1 MLSNVKDSPAQEQG
15 FPNAVFRL
23 NFPLLETFSGPM
35 RRLPAQTLIE
45 WIFVVGLVVVC
56 ALLSAFQYHWSG
68 EVSRVTAERLRS
80 SFEGQA
86 QLLGRAFDSALLDAC
101 NQLLPDNEPLSAA
114 SREAVHAA
122 HLRRWQARQPRPVFR
137 RIAVAVPEKSALQ
150 CYLLDQ
156 KTARV
161 SQISWPPEWDRLRD
175 NLARKA
181 AAGSGP
187 PFQDPT
193 CLLIEFP
200 IFRDHLE
207 NEWMIFELDRRYIAK
222 TWLPDLV
229 LRFLNQNEEGPSDVT
244 VQAFLRPEDLIYTIG
259 APLAE
264 GDARTASV
272 RFNGQGWGTE
282 TRNRRGEDD
291 FWVLTARQRP
301 VALEAI
307 VSAARWRSLL
317 LACLLNLL
325 TLSAGFALLRYARRS
340 RRVAAL
346 HMRFVANA
354 SHELRTPLTV
364 IQGAGQNLVRG
375 VTNDPGRIAQYGRF
389 IVQHADQLNHL
400 VERMLE
406 LADVRRLAASPE
418 RLPVS
423 VKEALEGAVAA
434 TLADTRA
441 AGCKVEVSI
450 FSRLPNVK
458 GDSMAL
464 RSVFQ
469 NLIGNAAKYAA
480 SGGWIGVKA
489 ELRVGGTTLMV
500 EVRIEDHGP
509 GIPEAEQARIFEP
522 FARGAS
528 TRAEKIQ
535 GSGLG
540 LSMVQEI
547 VEAHHGTISVRSAV
561 GRGTTFVVCLPALP
575 EKRR

>member
-1 MLSNVKDSPAQEQG
+1 
-15 FPNAVFRL
+15 
-23 NFPLLETFSGPM
+23 M

-86 QLLGRAFDSALLDAC
+86 QLLGRAFDSALLDDC
-101 NQLLPDNEPLSAA
+101 NQLLPDNEPLSAT

-137 RIAVAVPEKSALQ
+137 RVAVAVPEKSALQ
-150 CYLLDQ
+150 CCLLDQ
-156 KTARV
+156 KTARLT
-161 SQISWPPEWDRLRD
+161 QIPWPPEWDRLHD

-187 PFQDPT
+187 PFQDPA

-200 IFRDHLE
+200 VYRDHLE
-207 NEWMIFELDRRYIAK
+207 NEWMIFELDRGYVAK

-229 LRFLNQNEEGPSDVT
+229 QQFLNQNEGLSDVT
-244 VQAFLRPEDLIYTIG
+244 VHAFLRPEDSIYTIG
-259 APLAE
+259 APLTE

-291 FWVLTARQRP
+291 FWVLTARQRLGT
-301 VALEAI
+301 LEA
-307 VSAARWRSLL
+307 VAAAARRRSLL

-340 RRVAAL
+340 RRIAAL

-364 IQGAGQNLVRG
+364 IRGAAQNLIRG
-375 VTNDPGRIAQYGRF
+375 VTNDPSRIAQYGRF

-418 RLPVS
+418 HLPVS

-434 TLADTRA
+434 TLAETRA
-441 AGCKVEVSI
+441 AGCKVEVNILSH
-450 FSRLPNVK
+450 LPDVK
-458 GDSMAL
+458 GDAAAL
-464 RSVFQ
+464 RQVFQ
-469 NLIGNAAKYAA
+469 NLISNAAKYAS
-480 SGGWIGVKA
+480 SGGWIGVKT
-489 ELRVGGTTLMV
+489 EQLSGGKTPIV
-500 EVRIEDHGP
+500 EVRIEDRGP
-509 GIPEAEQARIFEP
+509 GIPEVERTRIFEP

-528 TRAEKIQ
+528 TRERKIQ

-547 VEAHHGTISVRSAV
+547 VQAHHGTISLQSTA
-561 GRGTTFVVCLPALP
+561 GRGTTFIVRLPAMANQ
-575 EKRR
+575 RR